1 MVGRPGGSSGG
12 AAAAVASGMVPI
24 AHGTDSG
31 GSIRVPAAACGLV
44 GLKPSRGWVP
54 VGPHQDELAGGLDCE
69 HVLWLVYYGFVLLDI
84 DFKDQIFL
92 VRNPETTRTL
102 RRKAS

>member
-1 MVGRPGGSSGG
+1 MKEIRPLTVSSQAWESLTRSDYQLLQRLDREGRIE
-12 AAAAVASGMVPI
+12 VA
-24 AHGTDSG
+24 
-31 GSIRVPAAACGLV
+31 GL
-44 GLKPSRGWVP
+44 
-54 VGPHQDELAGGLDCE
+54 GLDCE